1 MAVYDGT
8 NLTMRQ
14 FAPLFG
20 CSPTTVCGVNQQ
32 LRPLLAVEP
41 AARPADAVDRL
52 WLWTVDGTLIPVRD
66 RKVGASSRNHRFSA
80 KVQVIIDAD
89 TKLVVSAA
97 RRAQRRATARM
108 RWP

>member
-1 MAVYDGT
+1 M
-8 NLTMRQ
+8 
-14 FAPLFG
+14 
-20 CSPTTVCGVNQQ
+20 CGVNQQ

-41 AARPADAVDRL
+41 AARPADPVDR
-52 WLWTVDGTLIPVRD
+52 LWTVDGTLIPVRD
-66 RKVGASSRNHRFSA
+66 RKVGASSRSYRFPA